1 MANDVFMSNVQPKS
15 AKAAPPETTQD
26 FRRPPTEENLA
37 QQQTEVTAVPAK
49 PVTPPSNRE
58 DLLLRKMEDFVR
70 TGEASPRQIELL
82 NRARQLKGLEP
93 VLPGEQRQRPSAAP
107 QNEDP
112 LMRPVGLAATGF
124 NKGLAAYV
132 DLMNDGLKAI
142 GLPVSDEPFMGSAFV
157 DKYLAGSQFQPA
169 NMFESMLQRAG
180 FEVGAN
186 APILAGAEVIRG
198 ASSATNAAVT
208 MNKQTLDAA
217 AAGRDPG
224 SVFQAVRSLP
234 SVIVEQLQAVGP
246 AKLAALESALAAG
259 AGAGADAVSKI
270 FPEGGRLAEFV
281 GEFVGSFTP
290 SVVMGMIRKT
300 LQGAKTVG
308 RVALGVESEQETKKR
323 LGDTLRPAAQPEDVQ
338 AGVQRAGEL
347 REEVSPGAKPGEG
360 LNLSAGEAITK
371 GSVSDT
377 QLAFEKSSPAARA
390 KAREQREQNVQAVFD
405 YFHKTEPQGNTT
417 ALVERLEAERT
428 ALLES
433 GASNVAR
440 TQARIDAVRGDLS
453 KRGALLLDDM
463 ERRMYAADQ
472 VVDARLRALGPQLRR
487 KERGEVIRGA
497 YLEEVGK
504 FRERSA
510 ADYRELDMLGH
521 AELPVGSTIQK
532 MADLEAQFP
541 EQLQVIRKMSPR
553 VAQVLD
559 RLGHDY
565 ELTQRAEKALADLE
579 IRDASGKGF
588 RTVDDMGRP
597 SGGMSRGTPQWY
609 QDLSIKVEKVLSQ
622 QALDGAVRKSSSRDT
637 IINALNALRDGKA
650 PGNEGL
656 LKEVA
661 DTIRRDRE
669 FLKSPYYEP
678 VMDELNG
685 APSASLKDLKQVR
698 SDLLALSRSARAS
711 DNRVQNYVL
720 HEVIEAVDADI
731 DQLLPGA
738 SSYAGLYPDH
748 GTLYR
753 NISAEYRAGVETLY
767 KGTVNKLRQ
776 VNRYGD
782 YKQDDESIPGLF
794 WKNES
799 TINDFLKAFPNRG
812 MAQIAL
818 RDFALDH
825 FAEFAIKRM
834 PDGRL
839 TVDSSAANEW
849 LRQNQDKL
857 KAFPDLAQH
866 FRNAVNLQSDADGL
880 REQVKRYLDGKR
892 GEEALMRRV
901 EAERRPWDFTQR
913 DLAEAEQELK
923 HAADI
928 ATRSQHDWEASK
940 ASLFLKEPAGSVG
953 YRIATSKDPVGDY
966 DKVLKLVQ
974 KDQEAVAGLNKAI
987 WEGLTE
993 KIQPRLTGL
1002 TGDANLGVFHKE
1014 LQNWIEGNADLM
1026 QRVLGPDGFK
1036 RIQTTAEVVQ
1046 KIARGGRDRSDTAI
1060 NLRIQA
1066 ALASTWIS
1074 RAWATISGRVP
1085 MGFGAAERGAQFLI
1099 NTFARM
1105 TARQQEAILLE
1116 SFFNPKVYQTLVNAG
1131 TYGPDNALVK
1141 KQLHLHLLN
1150 LGVADEGQE

>member
-1 MANDVFMSNVQPKS
+1 
-15 AKAAPPETTQD
+15 
-26 FRRPPTEENLA
+26 
-37 QQQTEVTAVPAK
+37 
-49 PVTPPSNRE
+49 
-58 DLLLRKMEDFVR
+58 
-70 TGEASPRQIELL
+70 
-82 NRARQLKGLEP
+82 
-93 VLPGEQRQRPSAAP
+93 
-107 QNEDP
+107 
-112 LMRPVGLAATGF
+112 MRPVGLAATGF

-157 DKYLAGSQFQPA
+157 DKYLSGSQFQPA

-186 APILAGAEVIRG
+186 APMLAGAEVIRG
-198 ASSATNAAVT
+198 ASSATNAAVN
-208 MNKQTLDAA
+208 MNKQTLEAA
-217 AAGRDPG
+217 AAGGDPG

-281 GEFVGSFTP
+281 GEVVGSFTP

-347 REEVSPGAKPGEG
+347 REEVSPDVAQREALLREELNAAKDPKEIERLTLALKSAKEEG

-472 VVDARLRALGPQLRR
+472 VIDARLRALGPQLRR

-622 QALDGAVRKSSSRDT
+622 QALAGAVRKSSSRDT

-669 FLKSPYYEP
+669 FLKSPYFEP
-678 VMDELNG
+678 VMDVLNG
-685 APSASLKDLKQVR
+685 TPSASLKDLKQVR

-731 DQLLPGA
+731 DQLLPRELPDINPFHE
-738 SSYAGLYPDH
+738 LYPEH

-782 YKQDDESIPGLF
+782 YKQADESIPGLF

-839 TVDSSAANEW
+839 TVDSSAANKW

-857 KAFPDLAQH
+857 KAFPDLVQH

-880 REQVKRYLDGKR
+880 REQVKRYLDVKR

-913 DLAEAEQELK
+913 DLVEAEQELK

-940 ASLFLKEPAGSVG
+940 ASLFLNEPAGSVG

-974 KDQEAVAGLNKAI
+974 DDPEAVAGLNKAI

-1085 MGFGAAERGAQFLI
+1085 MGFGAVERGAQFLI

-1150 LGVADEGQE
+1150 LGVADEEQE